1 MDALGPSR
9 PGQSTRHARGD
20 AKDELLARRNR
31 GPPRGNREHDPE
43 ADRDHPANGEP
54 DARNLP
60 QYPRLPEREP
70 RAEQED
76 EIADEVNLQE
86 SHRGLGSRKSA
97 HSAGSGQLA

>member
-20 AKDELLARRNR
+20 AKDELLARRHR

-43 ADRDHPANGEP
+43 ADRDHRANGEP
-54 DARNLP
+54 DAWNLP
-60 QYPRLPEREP
+60 QYPRLPERKP

-76 EIADEVNLQE
+76 EIADQVELQE
-86 SHRGLGSRKSA
+86 SHGNWKSRKSA
-97 HSAGSGQLA
+97 CLRWQ